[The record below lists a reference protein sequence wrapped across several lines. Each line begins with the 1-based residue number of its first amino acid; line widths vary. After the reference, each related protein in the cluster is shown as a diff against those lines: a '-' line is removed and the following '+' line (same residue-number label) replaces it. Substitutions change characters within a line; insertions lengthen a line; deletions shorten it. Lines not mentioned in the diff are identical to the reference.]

1 MIRSKSSKVFGAFNI
16 AFLALLAL
24 TCILPFIH
32 IIAISFS
39 SNAVVSSGSVTFYP
53 KQVTL
58 YAYKYLLSK
67 DLFWR
72 TFLNSTLRVILGVS
86 INMLMIVL
94 IAYPLSKDKKDF
106 RWRNVYVWFFFFTS
120 LFSGGL
126 IPSYMLLNELNM
138 LNTIWALV
146 LPCGVHVF
154 NMILMLNFFRQLPKE
169 MEEAA
174 YIDGAGHWR
183 TLVGIFIPCSLP
195 SIATLTLFSV
205 VNHWNAWFDGLIYMH
220 DAYKYPLQ
228 SYLQTVIVGLDVT
241 SGNFDPN
248 DVERIKELSSRTIT
262 AAQIIIATLP
272 VLIVYPFLQK
282 YFVAGITLG
291 SVKG

>member
-24 TCILPFIH
+24 TCILPFVH

-39 SNAVVSSGSVTFYP
+39 SNAVVSSGAVTFYP

-72 TFLNSTLRVILGVS
+72 TFLNSTFRVILGVS

-126 IPSYMLLNELNM
+126 IPSYMLLNEMNM

>member
-1 MIRSKSSKVFGAFNI
+1 MIYSKSYKVFEVINNV
-16 AFLALLAL
+16 FLILLAL

-39 SNAVVSSGSVTFYP
+39 SNAVVSSGAVTFWP

-58 YAYKYLLSK
+58 YAYKYLLTK
-67 DLFWR
+67 DLFWT
-72 TFLNSTLRVILGVS
+72 TFLNSVLRVIFGVG

-106 RWRNVYVWFFFFTS
+106 RWRNVYLWFFFFTS
-120 LFSGGL
+120 LFNGGL
-126 IPSYMLLNELNM
+126 IPNYMLLNELKM
-138 LNTIWALV
+138 LNTIWSLV
-146 LPCGVHVF
+146 LPCAVHVF
-154 NMILMLNFFRQLPKE
+154 NMILMLNFFRQLPRE
-169 MEEAA
+169 IEEAA
-174 YIDGAGHWR
+174 YIDGASHWR
-183 TLVGIFIPCSLP
+183 TLREIFIPCSLP

-220 DAYKYPLQ
+220 EATKYPLQ

-241 SGNFDPN
+241 SGNFDPT

-272 VLIVYPFLQK
+272 VLAVYPFLQR

>member
-1 MIRSKSSKVFGAFNI
+1 MIRSKSAKVFGVINV
-16 AFLALLAL
+16 AFLALLAS
-24 TCILPFIH
+24 TCLLPFIH

-39 SNAVVSSGSVTFYP
+39 SNAVVSSGAVTLWP
-53 KQVTL
+53 KEVTL
-58 YAYKYLLSK
+58 YAYNYLLSK
-67 DLFWR
+67 RLFWQS
-72 TFLNSTLRVILGVS
+72 FMNSVIRVIVGAG
-86 INMLMIVL
+86 INMIMIIML
-94 IAYPLSKDKKDF
+94 AYPLSKDKKDF
-106 RWRNVYVWFFFFTS
+106 RWRNAYVWFFFFTS
-120 LFSGGL
+120 LFNGGL
-126 IPSYMLLNELNM
+126 IPNYMLLNELDF

-183 TLVGIFIPCSLP
+183 TLIEIYVPCSLP
-195 SIATLTLFSV
+195 SIATLALFSV

-220 DAYKYPLQ
+220 DATKYPLQ

-241 SGNFDPN
+241 SGNFDPT
-248 DVERIKELSSRTIT
+248 DIQRIKELSSRTLT
-262 AAQIIIATLP
+262 AAQIVIATIP
-272 VLIVYPFLQK
+272 VLAVYPFLQK

>member
-1 MIRSKSSKVFGAFNI
+1 MIRSKSAKVFGVFNV
-16 AFLALLAL
+16 AFLALLAS
-24 TCILPFIH
+24 TCLLPFIH

-39 SNAVVSSGSVTFYP
+39 SNAVVSSGAVTLWP
-53 KQVTL
+53 KEVTL

-67 DLFWR
+67 QLFWQ
-72 TFLNSTLRVILGVS
+72 TFLNSIIRVALGAG
-86 INMLMIVL
+86 INMLMIIM

-126 IPSYMLLNELNM
+126 IPSYMLLNELHM
-138 LNTIWALV
+138 LDTIWSLV

-183 TLVGIFIPCSLP
+183 TLVEIYIPCSLP
-195 SIATLTLFSV
+195 SIATLALFSV

-220 DAYKYPLQ
+220 NATKYPLQ

-241 SGNFDPN
+241 SGNFDPT
-248 DVERIKELSSRTIT
+248 DIERIKELSSRTLT
-262 AAQIIIATLP
+262 AAQIVIATIP
-272 VLIVYPFLQK
+272 VLAIYPFLQK

>member
-1 MIRSKSSKVFGAFNI
+1 MIRSKSAKVFGVFNV
-16 AFLALLAL
+16 AFLALLAS
-24 TCILPFIH
+24 TCLLPFIH

-39 SNAVVSSGSVTFYP
+39 SNAVVSSGAVTLWP
-53 KQVTL
+53 KDVSL
-58 YAYKYLLSK
+58 YAYNYLLSK
-67 DLFWR
+67 QLFWQ
-72 TFLNSTLRVILGVS
+72 TFLNSVIRVALGAG
-86 INMLMIVL
+86 INMLMIIM
-94 IAYPLSKDKKDF
+94 IAYPLSKEKKDF

-126 IPSYMLLNELNM
+126 IPSYMLLNELNI
-138 LNTIWALV
+138 LDTIWSLV

-183 TLVGIFIPCSLP
+183 TLLEIYIPCSLP

-220 DAYKYPLQ
+220 NANKYPLQ

-241 SGNFDPN
+241 SGNFDPT
-248 DVERIKELSSRTIT
+248 DIERIKELSSRTLT
-262 AAQIIIATLP
+262 AAQIVIATIP
-272 VLIVYPFLQK
+272 VLAIYPFLQK

>member
-1 MIRSKSSKVFGAFNI
+1 MIRSKSSKVFAVFNV

-39 SNAVVSSGSVTFYP
+39 SNAVVSSGAVTFWP

-67 DLFWR
+67 QLFWT
-72 TFLNSTLRVILGVS
+72 TFLNSVVRVLVGGGLNLI
-86 INMLMIVL
+86 MIVVL
-94 IAYPLSKDKKDF
+94 AYPLSKDKKDF

-120 LFSGGL
+120 LFNGGL
-126 IPSYMLLNELNM
+126 IPNYMLLNELNM

-154 NMILMLNFFRQLPKE
+154 NTILMLNFYRQLPKE

-183 TLVGIFIPCSLP
+183 TLIEIYIPCSLP
-195 SIATLTLFSV
+195 SIATLALFSV

-220 DAYKYPLQ
+220 DASKYPLQ

-241 SGNFDPN
+241 SGNFDPT
-248 DVERIKELSSRTIT
+248 DIERIKELSSRTLT
-262 AAQIIIATLP
+262 AAQIIIAAIP
-272 VLIVYPFLQK
+272 VLAIYPFLQK

>member
-1 MIRSKSSKVFGAFNI
+1 MIRSKSAKVFGVFNV
-16 AFLALLAL
+16 AFLALLAS
-24 TCILPFIH
+24 TCLLPFIH

-39 SNAVVSSGSVTFYP
+39 SNAVVSSGAVTLWP
-53 KQVTL
+53 KDVSL
-58 YAYKYLLSK
+58 YAYNYLLSK
-67 DLFWR
+67 QLFWQ
-72 TFLNSTLRVILGVS
+72 TFLNSVIRVALGAG
-86 INMLMIVL
+86 INMLMIIM
-94 IAYPLSKDKKDF
+94 IAYPLSKEKKDF
-106 RWRNVYVWFFFFTS
+106 HWRNVYVWFFFFTS

-126 IPSYMLLNELNM
+126 IPSYMLLNELNI
-138 LNTIWALV
+138 LDTIWSLV

-183 TLVGIFIPCSLP
+183 TLLEIYIPCSLP

-220 DAYKYPLQ
+220 NANKYPLQ

-241 SGNFDPN
+241 SGNFDPA
-248 DVERIKELSSRTIT
+248 DIERIKELSSRTLT
-262 AAQIIIATLP
+262 AAQIVIATIP
-272 VLIVYPFLQK
+272 VLAIYPFLQK